1 MIDYSELTS
10 WLVVVVVLLAIPL
23 VSTRRLA
30 SGRFASERMSALGA
44 WAVERLTPAPEV
56 DQLADDLYR
65 VIRRERLRSDIL
77 RLRRILATDMDMS
90 ATRQLG
96 NRIAY
101 EWLLRELNGLR
112 APSPAGA
119 TASFPERGAEV
130 EGDSWSDDWDTGS
143 WDVRPL
149 PPPTPEPAWSYEARP
164 PKVEILE
171 IGRRR

>member
-1 MIDYSELTS
+1 MHYSDLTS

-23 VSTRRLA
+23 AMNRRLA
-30 SGRFASERMSALGA
+30 AGRFARARMSTLGA

-56 DQLADDLYR
+56 DALADDLYR
-65 VIRRERLRSDIL
+65 VIRRERLRADIQ

-101 EWLLRELNGLR
+101 EWLLRELNSLR
-112 APSPAGA
+112 TRSPGGA
-119 TASFPERGAEV
+119 ASFSERGAEV
-130 EGDSWSDDWDTGS
+130 QGDSWLDDGDTGS
-143 WDVRPL
+143 WDVRPR
-149 PPPTPEPAWSYEARP
+149 PAPVGQSGWTYEPRP